1 MILSC
6 PACQT
11 RFKVPANALGEA
23 GRKVR
28 CANCGD
34 SWHQMPVAE
43 EAPPPVAAPAPAGPQ
58 EPENGNDDANGDD
71 AANDDANGNANGNAA
86 AGDEQD
92 HGNGMGG
99 DGDAASANKSV
110 SGGEAVRRVRARAD
124 RGAVEAEGRKGGWIG
139 WLILI
144 LVLAGIGAGGFFYR
158 AKIVEIWPPA
168 GQLYALLKL
177 GSAAETF
184 GLAIQNVKW
193 EHKREKG
200 KPVLFVRGEVAN
212 ISEEPQSVPRL
223 RVVILDEN
231 GSRLFRWTATTA
243 KNNLAPGEATKF
255 STRLPDPPE
264 GGRGLAVTFM
274 VRP

>member
-6 PACQT
+6 PACET

-43 EAPPPVAAPAPAGPQ
+43 EARPPAPAAVPAGPQ
-58 EPENGNDDANGDD
+58 EGKNGSDD
-71 AANDDANGNANGNAA
+71 AANDDDSHNVDDDAANGGAA
-86 AGDEQD
+86 AGEEQM
-92 HGNGMGG
+92 HGNDPGG
-99 DGDAASANKSV
+99 DGGSAAANKAI
-110 SGGEAVRRVRARAD
+110 SGGEAARRARARSD
-124 RGAVEAEGRKGGWIG
+124 RGAEGGGRKGGWIG

-144 LVLAGIGAGGFFYR
+144 LVLAGLGAGGFFYR
-158 AKIVEIWPPA
+158 AKIIEIWPPA

-177 GSAAETF
+177 GPATETF

-212 ISEEPQSVPRL
+212 ISEKPQSVPRL

-231 GSRLFRWTATTA
+231 DRRLFRWTVTA
-243 KNNLAPGEATKF
+243 AKDNLEPGEATKF
-255 STRLPDPPE
+255 STRLADPPA